1 MDLTLSDSHGGHLN
15 PHGGR
20 FETIN
25 NSIQKNQATASKWI
39 GLIAPMIRIND
50 PRRWPRRYY
59 GTRTESPRRITEFKK
74 TNKNETKTKLGE
86 TGRSDDTVQRKHH
99 TRIIVVVVEFCLAV
113 TNFLDLCCCFL
124 CPASLVL
131 VGVASKSRATPT
143 SDRTVTVIVSFRRLS
158 VGLARDGSFC

>member
-1 MDLTLSDSHGGHLN
+1 MDWLNRPDDPDKRSKKMTAPVLRDAHGIPSSDN
-15 PHGGR
+15 R
-20 FETIN
+20 
-25 NSIQKNQATASKWI
+25 KNK
-39 GLIAPMIRIND
+39 
-50 PRRWPRRYY
+50 
-59 GTRTESPRRITEFKK
+59 
-74 TNKNETKTKLGE
+74 NKNETKLGE

-131 VGVASKSRATPT
+131 VGMASKSRATPT